1 MMISEHSGHR
11 HRRSDLTDQKQIKRD
26 RIIEFIF
33 LITVFGAEMSLAA
46 VQMFGHPP
54 DEFARF
60 EVVYYI
66 FKNAKLPTGYEIEV
80 QIGGYG
86 GSYAFQPIL
95 TYIIQGYLMRFV
107 HLFTENIYILVLSA
121 RMVNCVFGVIMAYYV
136 RRISCLLWKDRSLSW
151 LFTCLIAFLPENIFI
166 HSYINT
172 DSMAAMGI
180 AVIIYAMLKGE
191 NDDYEKKTMIT
202 LAVGVSLVA
211 LSYYNAYP
219 AILIALFAFI
229 LHFRRNKSYKTMWK
243 KMGFIVLLVFLMCG
257 WWFIRTGIIYDGD
270 FLGLSARSKATLEQ
284 ASAEFNPLTKKTY
297 YNTGRSIMDL
307 LKSGYLTKV
316 YHSFICT
323 MGAMDLYTNVNFY
336 RIDKILLAIGI
347 IFCLLPIK
355 DHVIFGSDHKS
366 RSAEFG
372 HKDDKEV
379 MTGESAHR
387 YAADPIRRTITVL
400 FAFDVMMTVLMHLMY
415 SYAFDYQPQGRYL
428 LPMLISAMYFITLG
442 ADKLGNFA
450 AARFSGDSKT
460 KVQKITVLV
469 RYLLIA
475 YILFSLIYALYF
487 CVLPYYRSTM
497 QEMKYISN
505 VTFMQY
511 LPQPMKY

>member
-1 MMISEHSGHR
+1 M
-11 HRRSDLTDQKQIKRD
+11 DQKQKKRD

-33 LITVFGAEMSLAA
+33 LIAVFGAEMSLAA

-121 RMVNCVFGVIMAYYV
+121 RMVNCVFGLIMAYYV
-136 RRISCLLWKDRSLSW
+136 RRISCLLWNKRTLQW
-151 LFTCLIAFLPENIFI
+151 LFTCLIVFLPDNIFI

-180 AVIIYAMLKGE
+180 AVIIYAMLQGE
-191 NDDYEKKTMIT
+191 NDDYARKTMIT
-202 LAVGVSLVA
+202 LAVGVSAVA

-219 AILIALFAFI
+219 AILIAFFAFI
-229 LHFRRNKSYKTMWK
+229 FHFLRNKTYKEMWK
-243 KMGFIVLLVFLMCG
+243 KLGFMVLLVFMMCG
-257 WWFIRTGIIYDGD
+257 WWFIHTGIIYDGD

-284 ASAEFNPLTKKTY
+284 ASAEYNPLTKKTY

-307 LKSGYLTKV
+307 LRSGYLTKV

-323 MGAMDLYTNVNFY
+323 MGAMDLYTNINFY
-336 RIDKILLAIGI
+336 RIDKILFAIGI
-347 IFCLLPIK
+347 LFCLIPVK
-355 DHVIFGSDHKS
+355 DRVIFG
-366 RSAEFG
+366 
-372 HKDDKEV
+372 
-379 MTGESAHR
+379 
-387 YAADPIRRTITVL
+387 ADIKTDGKADNKADNKADSKADSKADGKPGRNISPVRRDITVL
-400 FAFDVMMTVLMHLMY
+400 LGLDVIITVLMHLMY

-428 LPMLISAMYFITLG
+428 LPMLIPAMYFITLG
-442 ADKLGNFA
+442 ADKLGLLITE
-450 AARFSGDSKT
+450 RFSKGQKT
-460 KVQKITVLV
+460 IMQKAVLV
-469 RYLLIA
+469 VYFCLIA
-475 YILFSLIYALYF
+475 YIIFSLIYAIF
-487 CVLPYYRSTM
+487 FSVLPYYRDTM